1 MNYNE
6 RLLQLRK
13 KGVLSDDQAERLSD
27 SLEVSLTQSTPLVKK
42 NYILE
47 SIGIVLLAAVTL
59 YLFIVIGTTDQITE
73 VEDVAVTLNSA
84 TNASIGVVNSFILIL
99 ILACIVMYGG
109 LYLYAYNRFKAFV
122 HDAEEVVALK
132 EHLYQ
137 LDVMIDAV
145 KPRLEKLLDAQGFD
159 MSDTM
164 KVYAMETLKELE
176 ERRYKKQEELIFLEA
191 EQRQKKEQFP
201 DSLAGLIGKLPKY

>member
-13 KGVLSDDQAERLSD
+13 KGILSDDQAERLSD

-42 NYILE
+42 NYMLE

-164 KVYAMETLKELE
+164 KVYVMETLKELE